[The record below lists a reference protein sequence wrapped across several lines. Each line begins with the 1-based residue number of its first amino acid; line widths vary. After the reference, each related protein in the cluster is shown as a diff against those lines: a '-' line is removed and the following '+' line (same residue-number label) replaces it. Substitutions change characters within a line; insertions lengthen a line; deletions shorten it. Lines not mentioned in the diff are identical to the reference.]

1 MLHARA
7 KERDGKRERERERET
22 RLDVQNAMSGMY
34 KSGALISF
42 RGVLYSVPPATL
54 SDN

>member
-1 MLHARA
+1 M
-7 KERDGKRERERERET
+7 GKERERET

-34 KSGALISF
+34 KSGALISL